1 MAWLADSQAIRGE
14 KHKATRIEEAV
25 TRGTLIEH
33 LISDAGQMAV
43 WPMKSCLQK
52 ADPQMQVANNSLTNY
67 RQAVLDQNWF
77 YYTVCGF

>member
-52 ADPQMQVANNSLTNY
+52 ADPLRFSH
-67 RQAVLDQNWF
+67 
-77 YYTVCGF
+77 GFFIVFKERPGT